1 MALSEEFVSEITS
14 AIDAETASGDG
25 ESDPVVAEGSEL
37 TGDTVVLDSADAEPI
52 DEEGDGD
59 GEGEADGVVSP
70 GTEDGDGVGKPAEG
84 IEAEQAATGV
94 TAVVVPAVRS
104 DDLVE
109 RAVRAGF
116 SLGDAK
122 AFPSDGALESACS
135 VIETREK
142 ADDGQE
148 EEDQLTTLLGKL
160 NPEEFEPEAL
170 EVLTALANEVRSQR
184 DKIGVLESGHER
196 VQQTGRVA
204 AEREV
209 ELWFDGQ
216 VANLGEDYVE
226 ALGSGA
232 HAAFDQGSPQLAKR
246 EAIAQRMAVM
256 IAGHNAVGGKVPS
269 RETLFSDAVRT
280 ELADE
285 FAAIDKR
292 RLQAKLKARSGQ
304 HIARGT
310 GAGNKGTSTVS
321 PLDEA
326 AALLDRKYGK

>member
-14 AIDAETASGDG
+14 AVDAETASGDG
-25 ESDPVVAEGSEL
+25 EADPVVAEGSEL
-37 TGDTVVLDSADAEPI
+37 SGDTVVLDSADAEPI
-52 DEEGDGD
+52 DGEGNGD
-59 GEGEADGVVSP
+59 GEGEAGGVVSS
-70 GTEDGDGVGKPAEG
+70 GAEAADGIGQSVEG
-84 IEAEQAATGV
+84 SAAD
-94 TAVVVPAVRS
+94 AVPAVRS

-122 AFPSDGALESACS
+122 AFPSDSALESACS
-135 VIETREK
+135 VIETRD
-142 ADDGQE
+142 AAGDGQE

-184 DKIGVLESGHER
+184 DEIGALKSGHAQ
-196 VQQTGRVA
+196 VQKTGRAA
-204 AEREV
+204 AEHEV
-209 ELWFDGQ
+209 EQWFDGQ
-216 VANLGEDYVE
+216 VANLGKDYVE

-246 EAIAQRMAVM
+246 EAIAGRMAVM
-256 IAGHNAVGGKVPS
+256 IAGHKAVGGKVPP
-269 RETLFSDAVRT
+269 REVLFSDAVRA

-285 FAAIDKR
+285 ITAMHERK
-292 RLQAKLKARSGQ
+292 LQGELKARSGQ